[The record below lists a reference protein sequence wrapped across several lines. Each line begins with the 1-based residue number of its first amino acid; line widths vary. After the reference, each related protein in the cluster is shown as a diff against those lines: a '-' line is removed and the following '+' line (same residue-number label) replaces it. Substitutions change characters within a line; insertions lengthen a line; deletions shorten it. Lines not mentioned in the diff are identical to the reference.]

1 MGISHSRD
9 GHIGIGTVRLEG
21 IVGHFGGRPS
31 FSWRSTLRFLCCLA
45 PSTSWSRSRQPTAIS
60 ACAIRCRDRKS
71 HLLWLTRTALPSLTT
86 QMQAM
91 MNRVLAYLRNP
102 KPLYRGDVR
111 FCGMF
116 RFGNL
121 QCKMGLEF
129 WCVVFFFF
137 FFVCCWSTKPHNKF
151 RGSSL
156 QQAQM
161 PKKQPDTFSK
171 AGLNFFFN
179 AEPNLH
185 SGVAENPKNPK
196 P

>member
-9 GHIGIGTVRLEG
+9 GLGTVRLEG

-102 KPLYRGDVR
+102 KPLYRGDLR

-121 QCKMGLEF
+121 QCKIGLEF
-129 WCVVFFFF
+129 WCVVFFFFFF

-156 QQAQM
+156 QQAQI
-161 PKKQPDTFSK
+161 PKKLPDTFSK
-171 AGLNFFFN
+171 AGLNFFSQSPICVR
-179 AEPNLH
+179 EL
-185 SGVAENPKNPK
+185 PKTQK